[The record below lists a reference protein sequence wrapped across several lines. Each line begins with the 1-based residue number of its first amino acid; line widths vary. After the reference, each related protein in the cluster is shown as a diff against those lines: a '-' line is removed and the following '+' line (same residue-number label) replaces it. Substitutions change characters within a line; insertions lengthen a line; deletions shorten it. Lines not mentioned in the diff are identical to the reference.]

1 MSKSQVAIAAT
12 DTANRNLDRTREFF
26 KAWERKDVAA
36 IVAAFAPDGVYHNIP
51 FKPVQ
56 GHEQIRKA
64 VEKFVAAGDDMTFD
78 LRKVVC
84 AGDAVV
90 TERVDGWTHKG
101 ERRSLPVMGILE
113 FDADGRLASWR
124 EYFDVKAF
132 QEASA

>member
-1 MSKSQVAIAAT
+1 MSQSQAAIQTGAT
-12 DTANRNLDRTREFF
+12 TNRNLDLTRQFF

-36 IVAAFAPDGVYHNIP
+36 IVAAFAPDGIYHNIP
-51 FKPVQ
+51 FAPVQ
-56 GHEQIRKA
+56 GREQIRKA

-78 LRKVVC
+78 LLKVVC

-113 FDADGRLASWR
+113 FDATGQLTGWR
-124 EYFDVKAF
+124 EYFDVKTF
-132 QEASA
+132 QGAG

>member
-1 MSKSQVAIAAT
+1 MSQSQVAIAAGATT
-12 DTANRNLDRTREFF
+12 DRNLDLTREFF

-56 GHEQIRKA
+56 GREQIRKA
-64 VEKFVAAGDDMTFD
+64 VEKFVAGGDDMTFD
-78 LRKVVC
+78 LLKVVC

-90 TERVDGWTHKG
+90 TERVDGWTLKG

-113 FDADGRLASWR
+113 FNGAGQLTGWR
-124 EYFDVKAF
+124 EYFDVKTF